1 MQRNIT
7 KSLIEWKNKKNRKP
21 LIITGIRQC
30 GKTYSIKEFGSK
42 YFDDVAYF
50 NFEGNIPLKSVFS
63 QDFDTKRILRE
74 LSSIILQKPI
84 KPKKTLIFFDEIQE
98 CPLALTSLKYFC
110 ENEPQ
115 LHIICAGSLLGVAIK
130 QNNISFPVGK
140 VEHLK
145 MYPMSFSEFVYAD
158 DGSRYIEALRNY
170 DFSKNLTELYTIPL
184 EKYLKNYLIV
194 GGMPESVYNWVNK
207 HDYNKIDKI
216 QEDILEDYANDFS
229 KHAPLSEIPK
239 LGWIWDSI
247 PKQLAKDNNK
257 FVFSHV
263 KAGKRAKDLENSL
276 QWLVSAGLV
285 YCPQMVSKPQ
295 IPLSFVSDASYF
307 KVYMSDVGL
316 LRKKSGLPYNIILEG
331 NDIYDGFKG
340 ALAENYINNELI
352 INNFSPYFY
361 RSDNTAEID
370 FIIEKNGLVIPIE
383 VKSAD
388 NTRAKSLSGY
398 MKKYQPKIAFKMSL
412 KNSATNLVDKTMI
425 QSLPL
430 YCCWNL
436 PKVISSLIL

>member
-7 KSLIEWKNKKNRKP
+7 KSLIEWKNKKHRKP

-50 NFEGNIPLKSVFS
+50 NFEGNNPLKSVFT
-63 QDFDTKRILRE
+63 QDFDTKRILKE

-84 KPKKTLIFFDEIQE
+84 TPKKTLIFFDEIQE

-115 LHIICAGSLLGVAIK
+115 LHIVCAGSLLGVAIK

-145 MYPMSFSEFVYAD
+145 MYPMSFSEFVCAD
-158 DGSRYIEALRNY
+158 DGARYIEALTEY
-170 DFSKNLTELYTIPL
+170 DFSKSLAELYTIPL

-194 GGMPESVYNWVNK
+194 GGMPEAVFNWVNN

-229 KHAPLSEIPK
+229 KHAPLLEIPK

-263 KAGKRAKDLENSL
+263 KTGKRAKDLENSL
-276 QWLVSAGLV
+276 QWLVNAGLV

-295 IPLSFVSDASYF
+295 IPLSFAADASYF

-316 LRKKSGLPYNIILEG
+316 LRKRSGLPYNIILEG
-331 NDIYDGFKG
+331 NDLYDGFKG
-340 ALAENYINNELI
+340 ALAENYVNNELI
-352 INNFSPYFY
+352 INNFVSYFY

-370 FIIEKNGLVIPIE
+370 FIVEKDDLIIPIE

-398 MKKYQPKIAFKMSL
+398 IKKYQPKIAFKISL
-412 KNSATNLVDKTMI
+412 KNSSTNKIEETLI

-436 PKVISSLIL
+436 PNIISNLK

>member
-145 MYPMSFSEFVYAD
+145 MYPMSFSEFVFAD
-158 DGSRYIEALRNY
+158 DGSRYIEALSNY
-170 DFSKNLTELYTIPL
+170 DFSKSLNKVRIASQQ
-184 EKYLKNYLIV
+184 LK
-194 GGMPESVYNWVNK
+194 S
-207 HDYNKIDKI
+207 
-216 QEDILEDYANDFS
+216 AT
-229 KHAPLSEIPK
+229 
-239 LGWIWDSI
+239 
-247 PKQLAKDNNK
+247 AK
-257 FVFSHV
+257 
-263 KAGKRAKDLENSL
+263 
-276 QWLVSAGLV
+276 
-285 YCPQMVSKPQ
+285 
-295 IPLSFVSDASYF
+295 
-307 KVYMSDVGL
+307 
-316 LRKKSGLPYNIILEG
+316 
-331 NDIYDGFKG
+331 
-340 ALAENYINNELI
+340 
-352 INNFSPYFY
+352 
-361 RSDNTAEID
+361 
-370 FIIEKNGLVIPIE
+370 KNGFE
-383 VKSAD
+383 
-388 NTRAKSLSGY
+388 
-398 MKKYQPKIAFKMSL
+398 
-412 KNSATNLVDKTMI
+412 
-425 QSLPL
+425 
-430 YCCWNL
+430 
-436 PKVISSLIL
+436 

>member
-7 KSLIEWKNKKNRKP
+7 KSLIEWKNKKHRKP

-50 NFEGNIPLKSVFS
+50 NFEGNNPLKSVFT
-63 QDFDTKRILRE
+63 QDFDTKRILKE

-84 KPKKTLIFFDEIQE
+84 TPKKTLIFFDEIQE

-115 LHIICAGSLLGVAIK
+115 LHIVCAGSLLGVAIK

-145 MYPMSFSEFVYAD
+145 MYPMSFPEFVCAD
-158 DGSRYIEALRNY
+158 DGARYIEALTEY
-170 DFSKNLTELYTIPL
+170 DFSKSLAELYTIPL

-194 GGMPESVYNWVNK
+194 GGMPEAVFNWVNN

-229 KHAPLSEIPK
+229 KHAPLLEIPK

-263 KAGKRAKDLENSL
+263 KTGKRAKDLENSL
-276 QWLVSAGLV
+276 QWLVNAGLV

-295 IPLSFVSDASYF
+295 IPLSFAADASYF

-316 LRKKSGLPYNIILEG
+316 LRKRSGLPYNIILEG
-331 NDIYDGFKG
+331 NDLYDGFKG
-340 ALAENYINNELI
+340 ALAENYVNNELI
-352 INNFSPYFY
+352 INNFVSYFY

-370 FIIEKNGLVIPIE
+370 FIVEKDDLIIPIE

-398 MKKYQPKIAFKMSL
+398 IKKYQPKIAFKISL
-412 KNSATNLVDKTMI
+412 KNSSTNKIEETLI

-436 PKVISSLIL
+436 PNIISNLK